1 MLQHKPTVNQVVTIK
16 LVSGEEVIGY
26 YVKSTLT
33 ETVLRKPVVPVPTP
47 DGKIGLAPYI
57 MSSDYLQTGS
67 GELEFSNQAIITTTP
82 TSPAFAEVFA
92 KQVSGIDLSAGNSS
106 GLISV

>member
-1 MLQHKPTVNQVVTIK
+1 MLQQQHTVNEVVTIK

-26 YVKSTLT
+26 FVKANTT
-33 ETVLRKPVVPVPTP
+33 DTVLRKPVVPVPTP

-67 GELEFSNQAIITTTP
+67 GELGFSKQSIITTTP
-82 TSPAFAEVFA
+82 TSPAFTDVYI
-92 KQVSGIDLSAGNSS
+92 KQVSGIDLSTGNSG